1 MQTDTTQPT
10 TTGTLRIP
18 DAELHYEIRGDGP
31 LIALV
36 GCPMDASAFAPLA
49 DLLAAEYTVVTTDPR
64 GIRHSRVADP
74 DLDVSPETLASDLSQ
89 LIGHLGVG
97 PAVVFGSSGGAVT
110 ALALAQNHPEHVR
123 AVIAHEP
130 PLEELLDDHDV
141 LRASTSDV
149 VATYLAGDISDAWA
163 KFLTAANITL
173 TEQDMEQWQR
183 EPDPQAIAD
192 ERFFFE
198 HTLRPTTWWHPEL
211 SILANSPISIVIGI
225 GTESTGQT
233 CERTSNAL
241 AAALG
246 IEPVTFPGGHIGFVE
261 QPEPFA
267 TKFRDVL
274 SLIAHGGSARA
285 AGATAS

>member
-110 ALALAQNHPEHVR
+110 ALALALEVIPRTLAQNCLLLRCASGHHARVVGQKHERQMERVGDRDEVR
-123 AVIAHEP
+123 C
-130 PLEELLDDHDV
+130 LL
-141 LRASTSDV
+141 
-149 VATYLAGDISDAWA
+149 
-163 KFLTAANITL
+163 
-173 TEQDMEQWQR
+173 
-183 EPDPQAIAD
+183 
-192 ERFFFE
+192 
-198 HTLRPTTWWHPEL
+198 
-211 SILANSPISIVIGI
+211 
-225 GTESTGQT
+225 
-233 CERTSNAL
+233 
-241 AAALG
+241 
-246 IEPVTFPGGHIGFVE
+246 GGVG
-261 QPEPFA
+261 
-267 TKFRDVL
+267 RN
-274 SLIAHGGSARA
+274 
-285 AGATAS
+285 

>member
-1 MQTDTTQPT
+1 MT
-10 TTGTLRIP
+10 
-18 DAELHYEIRGDGP
+18 
-31 LIALV
+31 
-36 GCPMDASAFAPLA
+36 
-49 DLLAAEYTVVTTDPR
+49 
-64 GIRHSRVADP
+64 P
-74 DLDVSPETLASDLSQ
+74 DLDVSPETLASDLSR

-130 PLEELLDDHDV
+130 PLAELLDDRDV
-141 LRASTSDV
+141 LRASNSDV
-149 VATYLAGDISDAWA
+149 VATYLAGDAAGAWG
-163 KFLTAANITL
+163 KFLAAANITL
-173 TEQDMEQWQR
+173 TEQDIAQWPR

-198 HTLRPTTWWHPEL
+198 HTLRPTTLWHPEL
-211 SILANSPISIVIGI
+211 STLANRSISIVIGI

-246 IEPVTFPGGHIGFVE
+246 IDPVTFPGGHIGFVE

-267 TKFRDVL
+267 AKVRDVL
-274 SLIAHGGSARA
+274 SRIPHGGSAQ
-285 AGATAS
+285 ATGGTE